1 MWVNRRKCLI
11 EYFYPVS
18 CKMTRKKRYC
28 TIPTREKVRGFMK
41 KVAIIITTIVLFT
54 SYSYALEETDKK
66 EIVMTANLLLEISG
80 DLEKIGTEMFT
91 QAQSNTRDLFE
102 SGESDTKKFANNSVE
117 NFGAMVIRADI
128 MQGALICSNEYVW
141 LRIEY
146 PPPVGDRC
154 EEYMLAINF
163 LRINRRTLPH
173 LEKILEGI
181 NKHYDDLDD
190 SELSNSSETA
200 RNKINEAIELL
211 RIVERVLIS
220 NIKKED

>member
-1 MWVNRRKCLI
+1 
-11 EYFYPVS
+11 
-18 CKMTRKKRYC
+18 
-28 TIPTREKVRGFMK
+28 MK
-41 KVAIIITTIVLFT
+41 KIVILITAIVLFT

-66 EIVMTANLLLEISG
+66 EIATTANLLLEISG
-80 DLEKIGTEMFT
+80 DLEKIGTEMFA

-146 PPPVGDRC
+146 PPPVGDKC

-181 NKHYDDLDD
+181 NKHYDDFDD
-190 SELSNSSETA
+190 SELSDSSKTA
-200 RNKINEAIELL
+200 RNKIKKAINLIRGLEK
-211 RIVERVLIS
+211 ILIS
-220 NIKKED
+220 NTKKEDL